1 VKDEKNVDEAAKIMS
16 ARVGLTPDVYKPLM
30 KGTYIMDLAE
40 AKTRWAK
47 AESLESVYG
56 SSKIVDDFNVKNKVY
71 KEAMKVEQYLDPS
84 LAEEAMK

>member
-1 VKDEKNVDEAAKIMS
+1 
-16 ARVGLTPDVYKPLM
+16 M

-40 AKTRWAK
+40 AKARWAK
-47 AESLESVYG
+47 AETLESVYG

-71 KEAMKVEQYLDPS
+71 KEAMKVEEYLDPS